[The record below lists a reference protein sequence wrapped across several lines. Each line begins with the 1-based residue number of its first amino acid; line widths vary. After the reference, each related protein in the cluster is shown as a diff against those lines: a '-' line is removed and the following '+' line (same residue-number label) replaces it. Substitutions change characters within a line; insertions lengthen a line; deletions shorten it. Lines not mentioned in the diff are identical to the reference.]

1 MNQEPVLTLSLEVEE
16 VNKILTGLNYYQQD
30 IENLAQKVV
39 QMSQVQI
46 NEHNRQLKEAEQK
59 AIEEANKNNK
69 KASKEEEEGENK

>member
-16 VNKILTGLNYYQQD
+16 VNKILTGLNYYKQD

-46 NEHNRQLKEAEQK
+46 NEHNRQLKEDEQK

-69 KASKEEEEGENK
+69 KASKEEGENK

>member
-16 VNKILTGLNYYQQD
+16 VNKILTGLNYYKQD

-59 AIEEANKNNK
+59 VIEEANKNNK
-69 KASKEEEEGENK
+69 KASQKEEGENK

>member
-69 KASKEEEEGENK
+69 KASKEEEGENK

>member
-59 AIEEANKNNK
+59 EIEEANKNNK
-69 KASKEEEEGENK
+69 KASKEEEGENK

>member
-1 MNQEPVLTLSLEVEE
+1 MNQEPVLTLNLEVEE

-69 KASKEEEEGENK
+69 KASKEEEGENK

>member
-1 MNQEPVLTLSLEVEE
+1 MNQEPVLTLNLEVEE
-16 VNKILTGLNYYQQD
+16 VNKILTGLNYYKQD

-59 AIEEANKNNK
+59 VIEEANKNNK
-69 KASKEEEEGENK
+69 KASKEEEGENK

>member
-59 AIEEANKNNK
+59 AIEETNKNNK
-69 KASKEEEEGENK
+69 KASKEEEGENK

>member
-39 QMSQVQI
+39 QMSQIQI
-46 NEHNRQLKEAEQK
+46 NEHNRQLEEAEQK
-59 AIEEANKNNK
+59 AIEEADKNNK
-69 KASKEEEEGENK
+69 KASKEEKGENK

>member
-16 VNKILTGLNYYQQD
+16 VNKILTGLNYYKQD

-59 AIEEANKNNK
+59 AIEETNKNNK
-69 KASKEEEEGENK
+69 KASKEEEGENK

>member
-46 NEHNRQLKEAEQK
+46 NEHNRQLKEAEKK

-69 KASKEEEEGENK
+69 KASKEEEGENK